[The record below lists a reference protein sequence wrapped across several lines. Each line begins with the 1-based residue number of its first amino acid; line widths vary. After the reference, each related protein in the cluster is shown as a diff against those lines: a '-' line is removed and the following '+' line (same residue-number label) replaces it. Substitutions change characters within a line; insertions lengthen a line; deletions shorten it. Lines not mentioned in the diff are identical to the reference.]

1 MSCKRFL
8 NHLALTG
15 VLACLSG
22 WLQAQDSPRFAFNLG
37 GGFTQTVGNTG
48 RHLDDGWNITG
59 GAGINFSNYFGT
71 MIDVGY
77 NRFGINGAT
86 LNRAG
91 FPNGNVSIFS
101 ATLDPVV
108 HLNASSHVDIYLIGG
123 GGLYHTTQE
132 FTQPSVS
139 AFTAFDPFF
148 GFYNVAVPTI
158 QVLSS
163 YAVNKPG
170 VNIGAGFAI
179 GTKWHGKV
187 FAEARYNRI
196 FMGNDRHEDYIPVS
210 FGFRW

>member
-1 MSCKRFL
+1 MSYKFL
-8 NHLALTG
+8 NYLAYFGLIAG
-15 VLACLSG
+15 VSG
-22 WLQAQDSPRFAFNLG
+22 SLQAQENPRFAFNVG

-48 RHLDDGWNITG
+48 RHLDNGWNLTA
-59 GAGINFSNYFGT
+59 GAGINFSKYFGT
-71 MIDVGY
+71 MVDLGY
-77 NRFGINGAT
+77 NRFGINGMT
-86 LNRAG
+86 LSRAG
-91 FPNGNVSIFS
+91 FPDGNVSVFS

-108 HLNASSHVDIYLIGG
+108 HLNASSHVDAYLIGG
-123 GGLYHTTQE
+123 GGLYHTMQE

-148 GFYNVAVPTI
+148 GFYNVAVPTT

-163 YAVNKPG
+163 YSVNKPG

-179 GTKWHGKV
+179 GTKWHGKI